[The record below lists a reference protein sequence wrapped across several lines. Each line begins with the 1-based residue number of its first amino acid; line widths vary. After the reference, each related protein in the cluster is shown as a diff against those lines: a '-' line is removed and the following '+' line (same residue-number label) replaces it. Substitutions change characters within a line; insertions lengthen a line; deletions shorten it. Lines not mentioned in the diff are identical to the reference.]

1 MSKFKGCSHHIQQ
14 PAAANFYRKS
24 YIYMLNAAA
33 LLLQPVVMNFD
44 VSPNPLYHILPFT
57 PCIISYLS
65 LLLPYPICHPLY
77 HMLTVIPRI
86 IFYLSPPVS
95 YPNCHPLYHILPV
108 TTCQPLYHI
117 LPVSP
122 CIISYLSPPVSY
134 PTCHPLYH
142 ILPVTPCILVYDTGG
157 GR

>member
-77 HMLTVIPRI
+77 HMVTVIPRI

-95 YPNCHPLYHILPV
+95 YPNCHPLYHYSTCHYLSAPV
-108 TTCQPLYHI
+108 SYPNCQSLYHI
-117 LPVSP
+117 LPITP
-122 CIISYLSPPVSY
+122 CIISYLSSPVSY
-134 PTCHPLYH
+134 STCHPLYPS
-142 ILPVTPCILVYDTGG
+142 I
-157 GR
+157 